1 MTTTL
6 TDGTTT
12 VTLPAE
18 LLRTDEYGYSPVRQS
33 VTPTLTGALWVDVS
47 TMQTG
52 EPITLSGS
60 RDSDGSVY
68 GAITRSQLATLRAMA
83 NQPGQP
89 HTLTYRGQ
97 AYTVIWRH
105 HDAPAIAAEDVV
117 PFSDPLPSD
126 FVIPTL
132 KFTVIY

>member
-1 MTTTL
+1 MTTTIS
-6 TDGTTT
+6 DGTLT
-12 VTLPAE
+12 VTLTDE
-18 LLRTDEYGYSPVRQS
+18 LLRTDEYGYSPVRQA

-52 EPITLSGS
+52 EPITLAGG
-60 RDSDGSVY
+60 RDGTDVY
-68 GAITRSQLATLRAMA
+68 GAITRAQLATLRNMA

-105 HDAPAIAAEDVV
+105 HDGGAIAADDVV
-117 PFSDPLPSD
+117 PFSDLALSD
-126 FVIPTL
+126 YVIPTL
-132 KFTVIY
+132 KFMVIS

>member
-1 MTTTL
+1 MITL

-12 VTLPAE
+12 VTLPPD
-18 LLRTDEYGYSPVRQS
+18 LLRTDDYGYSPVRQA

-52 EPITLSGS
+52 EPITLAGG
-60 RDSDGSVY
+60 RDDNGVY
-68 GAITRSQLATLRAMA
+68 GVIPRSQLAILRAMS
-83 NQPGQP
+83 NRPGQP

-117 PFSDPLPSD
+117 PFSDLADAD

-132 KFTVIY
+132 KFTVIS

>member
-52 EPITLSGS
+52 EPITLAGG
-60 RDSDGSVY
+60 RDDNGVY
-68 GAITRSQLATLRAMA
+68 GAITRTQLATLRAMA
-83 NQPGQP
+83 DQPGQP

-105 HDAPAIAAEDVV
+105 HDAPAVSAEDVV
-117 PFSDPLPSD
+117 PFSDLLHSD

-132 KFTVIY
+132 KFTMIS

>member
-6 TDGTTT
+6 TDVTTT

-52 EPITLSGS
+52 EPITLAGG
-60 RDSDGSVY
+60 RDDNGVY
-68 GAITRSQLATLRAMA
+68 GAITRTQLATLRAMA
-83 NQPGQP
+83 DQPGQP

-105 HDAPAIAAEDVV
+105 HDAPAVSAEDVV
-117 PFSDPLPSD
+117 PFSDLLHSD

-132 KFTVIY
+132 KFTMIS

>member
-1 MTTTL
+1 MTTL
-6 TDGTTT
+6 SDGTTT
-12 VTLPAE
+12 ITLPDD

-47 TMQTG
+47 TLQTG
-52 EPITLSGS
+52 EPITISGG
-60 RDSDGSVY
+60 RDDNGVY
-68 GAITRSQLATLRAMA
+68 GAITRTQLAALRAMA

-89 HTLTYRGQ
+89 HTLTYCGQ

-105 HDAPAIAAEDVV
+105 HDAPAVAAEDVV
-117 PFSDPLPSD
+117 PFSDLSQSD

-132 KFTVIY
+132 KFTVIS